1 MKFTPIIDKNVVLH
15 DTSKKVHVSFDDVD
29 FNEISEEPSK
39 KKKRSHPAH
48 DDDNNTKAKKSKSD
62 KKDKKKDKK
71 DKKDKKEKKEKSKEE
86 TKPVAVTTPV
96 QIDTKVEPQ
105 VRPVTKKTSTAEKK
119 AAVPIKIG
127 QQSKQVTS
135 NNVNNGKK
143 AVVAVPIAPGT
154 PEKVRGPKFTPKKV
168 KAKPYTKPKKLTE
181 EEVLAKVAAI
191 RKKKSLKRQAKV
203 KVDGEVINKP
213 AFQIIPSGLSDKVI
227 PTKQLGEFVLYA
239 LSETTNLPWCNI
251 INKAK
256 VENLV
261 MIYAQGLS
269 STYFG
274 VPQNCTKTPP
284 VVDLEGLRSEEWIG
298 KASMP
303 FLSKQSKYMISNE
316 ISGQNG
322 RFNSPVADILQCN
335 MSHSKKER
343 LAKEQQERI
352 ALFKDNMREF
362 YVLSPEE
369 LKKADFPIP
378 PFLDP
383 SVVLPEGWKETHPPL
398 EPRKEGQLKRIIA
411 VDCEMVLTTAGS
423 ALARI
428 TLIDEDGSKLLDELV
443 KPDLPIIDYLTKYS
457 GITPEAMGAA
467 TCSLRR
473 AQKHVRKLVDHDT
486 ILVGHGLE
494 NDLKAMHLAHPYCVD
509 TSLLYDHH
517 RGPPYKPS
525 LRLLSRNYL
534 KRQIQGRHADRVG
547 HDSAEDA
554 RATLD
559 LFKLKLE
566 KKPSFGRFMK
576 TELIMDRLLANRPT
590 RTSAILESSKKDYRS
605 FGSTQGGDYFRVD
618 TDEELVDM
626 TVEKIKTT
634 NFLFT
639 RYQGADGEK
648 LRRDAEEGTAVPSLV
663 PTAASQDVD
672 RALRLQAMDSHIKRV
687 YEGLPENSFLVVS
700 GGVSDVPQYKVLY
713 DKHKR
718 YQENYGSKKAGTVE
732 IPEGE
737 QWTEQDQKDLCKYAA
752 EARMS
757 SAFFMFKR

>member
-15 DTSKKVHVSFDDVD
+15 DTSKKMHVSFDDVD
-29 FNEISEEPSK
+29 FNENSEEPNK

-48 DDDNNTKAKKSKSD
+48 DDDNDNNTKVKKSKSD
-62 KKDKKKDKK
+62 KKDKKKDKKDNKK

-86 TKPVAVTTPV
+86 SGKPVPV
-96 QIDTKVEPQ
+96 QSEQQLKPLITKTTTV
-105 VRPVTKKTSTAEKK
+105 EKK
-119 AAVPIKIG
+119 AAVPINVG
-127 QQSKQVTS
+127 QQQSKPTAS
-135 NNVNNGKK
+135 NNVNTGKK
-143 AVVAVPIAPGT
+143 KAAVAAVAITPGT
-154 PEKVRGPKFTPKKV
+154 PEKVVRRPKFTPKKV

-256 VENLV
+256 IEKLV

-274 VPQNCTKTPP
+274 VPHNCTKIPP
-284 VVDLEGLRSEEWIG
+284 VVDLEGLKSEEWIG

-362 YVLSPEE
+362 YVLSLEE

-378 PFLDP
+378 PSLDS

-411 VDCEMVLTTAGS
+411 VDCEMVMTTAGS

-428 TLIDEDGSKLLDELV
+428 TLIDEGKENL
-443 KPDLPIIDYLTKYS
+443 S
-457 GITPEAMGAA
+457 GI
-467 TCSLRR
+467 
-473 AQKHVRKLVDHDT
+473 
-486 ILVGHGLE
+486 
-494 NDLKAMHLAHPYCVD
+494 
-509 TSLLYDHH
+509 
-517 RGPPYKPS
+517 
-525 LRLLSRNYL
+525 
-534 KRQIQGRHADRVG
+534 
-547 HDSAEDA
+547 
-554 RATLD
+554 
-559 LFKLKLE
+559 
-566 KKPSFGRFMK
+566 
-576 TELIMDRLLANRPT
+576 
-590 RTSAILESSKKDYRS
+590 
-605 FGSTQGGDYFRVD
+605 
-618 TDEELVDM
+618 
-626 TVEKIKTT
+626 
-634 NFLFT
+634 
-639 RYQGADGEK
+639 
-648 LRRDAEEGTAVPSLV
+648 
-663 PTAASQDVD
+663 
-672 RALRLQAMDSHIKRV
+672 
-687 YEGLPENSFLVVS
+687 
-700 GGVSDVPQYKVLY
+700 
-713 DKHKR
+713 
-718 YQENYGSKKAGTVE
+718 
-732 IPEGE
+732 
-737 QWTEQDQKDLCKYAA
+737 
-752 EARMS
+752 
-757 SAFFMFKR
+757 